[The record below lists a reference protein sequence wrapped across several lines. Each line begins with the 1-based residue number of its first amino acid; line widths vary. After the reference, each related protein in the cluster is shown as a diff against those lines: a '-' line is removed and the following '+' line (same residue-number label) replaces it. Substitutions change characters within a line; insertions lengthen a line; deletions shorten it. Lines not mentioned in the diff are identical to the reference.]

1 MKRYDTVIFDLD
13 GTLLNTLDDLAN
25 SINHALKTVGFP
37 ERTIDEVRRF
47 VGDGALELARRAS
60 PAGTSEEMVNQ
71 VLEQFRLHYSTHST
85 VHTAPYPGI
94 FDLMDALKDAGIQQA
109 VVSNKPDAQVRSLCA
124 VHFGEYVTLAAGD
137 REGVR
142 RKPEPDAVWNTMEQI
157 GAKAERTLYVGD
169 SDVDVLTAR
178 NAKVDCAAVTWG
190 FRSEEELRKAGA
202 VYLFDTAQAL
212 RDWIVNA

>member
-94 FDLMDALKDAGIQQA
+94 FDLMDALKNAPADKLRLEFTSGVAPCVILPAEGEEKF
-109 VVSNKPDAQVRSLCA
+109 VYMVLPVRL
-124 VHFGEYVTLAAGD
+124 
-137 REGVR
+137 
-142 RKPEPDAVWNTMEQI
+142 
-157 GAKAERTLYVGD
+157 KA
-169 SDVDVLTAR
+169 
-178 NAKVDCAAVTWG
+178 N
-190 FRSEEELRKAGA
+190 
-202 VYLFDTAQAL
+202 
-212 RDWIVNA
+212 